1 MKNDNTKKDS
11 FIKLLAKVLD
21 NVDDSDIKTK
31 LTDLFSEQD
40 KKYSENI

>member
-11 FIKLLAKVLD
+11 FIELVAKVLD
-21 NVDDSDIKTK
+21 NVDDIDIKTK